1 VNRTAIFACAD
12 AREPHWQLG
21 HLPPATGRF
30 ALIGWKEPGD
40 AIEAGVPEAVAHVLA
55 RAFTAVAR
63 VMFLADPAGL
73 DGWTPL
79 KGDAIKMLASGGM
92 TSRLAAKLRGAP
104 PEIALVS
111 TRHPETAIRL
121 FDDAGF
127 PWWQQG
133 QIVLL
138 CGDEPSH
145 RDGERQDL
153 AAWNRETLLD
163 LFDDD
168 WASRAVPLASKGVM
182 GAVRPGVDGD
192 VAGLLSLTDGF
203 LHTTLEAIARQTRLA
218 GFDWEIV
225 SEKALALR

>member
-1 VNRTAIFACAD
+1 VTRTAIFACVD

-21 HLPPATGRF
+21 HLPPKTGRF

-40 AIEAGVPEAVAHVLA
+40 AVEAGVPEAVAQVLA

-79 KGDAIKMLASGGM
+79 KGDAISTLASKGM
-92 TSRLAAKLRGAP
+92 ASRFAAKLRGVP

-111 TRHPETAIRL
+111 TRHPDTAKRL

-138 CGDEPSH
+138 AGEEPSQ
-145 RDGERQDL
+145 RDSEREDL
-153 AAWNRETLLD
+153 AAWDRETVLD
-163 LFDDD
+163 LFGDD
-168 WASRAVPLASKGVM
+168 WTTRAVPLASRSITGV
-182 GAVRPGVDGD
+182 VRPGVDGD
-192 VAGLLSLTDGF
+192 VAGLLSLTEGF
-203 LHTTLEAIARQTRLA
+203 LHTALEALARQTRLA
-218 GFDWEIV
+218 GFDWAVIP
-225 SEKALALR
+225 EKELALR

>member
-1 VNRTAIFACAD
+1 VTRTAIFASVD

-21 HLPPATGRF
+21 HLPPKSGRF

-40 AIEAGVPEAVAHVLA
+40 AIEAGVPEAVAQVLA
-55 RAFTAVAR
+55 RAFTALAR

-79 KGDAIKMLASGGM
+79 KGDAIKTLANEGLAS
-92 TSRLAAKLRGAP
+92 RVAAKLRGAP
-104 PEIALVS
+104 SDIALVS
-111 TRHPETAIRL
+111 TRHPETAMRL

-138 CGDEPSH
+138 VGEDAPH
-145 RDGERQDL
+145 RDSERADL
-153 AAWNRETLLD
+153 GAWNKDTVLD

-168 WASRAVPLASKGVM
+168 WTTRAAPLASNGV
-182 GAVRPGVDGD
+182 AAVVRPGVDGD
-192 VAGLLSLTDGF
+192 VAGLLALTEGF
-203 LHTTLEAIARQTRLA
+203 LHPALEAIARQARLA
-218 GFDWEIV
+218 GFDWEMV
-225 SEKALALR
+225 PEKALTLR

>member
-1 VNRTAIFACAD
+1 VTRTAIFACVD

-21 HLPPATGRF
+21 HLPPKTGRF
-30 ALIGWKEPGD
+30 ALIGWKEPDD
-40 AIEAGVPEAVAHVLA
+40 AIEAGVPEAVAQVLA

-79 KGDAIKMLASGGM
+79 KGDAIRTLASKGIA
-92 TSRLAAKLRGAP
+92 SRFAAKLKGAP
-104 PEIALVS
+104 AEIALVS
-111 TRHPETAIRL
+111 TRHPETAMRL

-133 QIVLL
+133 QIILL
-138 CGDEPSH
+138 AGDERSQPN
-145 RDGERQDL
+145 GEREDL
-153 AAWNRETLLD
+153 AGWDRDTLLD

-168 WASRAVPLASKGVM
+168 WTTRAALLASKGIV
-182 GAVRPGVDGD
+182 GVVRPGVDGD
-192 VAGLLSLTDGF
+192 VAGLLSLPEGF
-203 LHTTLEAIARQTRLA
+203 LHTALEAVARQARLA

-225 SEKALALR
+225 SEDALALR